1 MKALPLS
8 FRFARHPHVQTFGRR
23 AGRIG
28 RALLAGLLDALFP
41 LKPSLA
47 LPAPSEVHSV
57 LLVRPNFRIGNTLLL
72 APLIPALRQRYPTAS
87 LDVLTGDSTVALLEG
102 LPIDR
107 VHPIS
112 RHFLLRPWR
121 FVALFVRLRHARYD
135 LVLEGGMGS
144 LSGAIYGWLAGGRH
158 RAGPDGRGR
167 RLLDVRFPEPRVSHV
182 YDWAPEIARHLG
194 VSCDARP
201 LFVVLPRDD
210 AEARMALGSLDL
222 CDDAGE
228 PRPFVMVFP
237 GGHLKKRWPDANWV
251 ALCER
256 LARRGVSVLVGIGPE
271 EHRMLGPIAALAPLG
286 VRLLA
291 PGPIR
296 RFGAI
301 LSRASL
307 VVTADS
313 GPLHLSAA
321 VGAAT
326 VALLQ
331 RPESRR
337 YAPRGKSDRW
347 IVAPS
352 VEQAE
357 AVVVSHP
364 AWSEL
369 TRSSCRQE
377 TFASHAPGMGSAA
390 S

>member
-8 FRFARHPHVQTFGRR
+8 FRFARHPQVQTFGKRV
-23 AGRIG
+23 GRLG
-28 RALLAGLLDALFP
+28 RALLAKLLDAFFP

-47 LPAPSEVHSV
+47 LPAPSEVRSV

-72 APLIPALRQRYPTAS
+72 APLVPALRERYPAAS
-87 LDVLTGDSTVALLEG
+87 LDVLSGDSTAALLEG

-107 VHPIS
+107 VHSIS
-112 RHFLLRPWR
+112 RYFLMRPWR
-121 FVALFVRLRHARYD
+121 FVALFLRLRRARYD

-144 LSGAIYGWLAGGRH
+144 LSGALYGWLAGGRL
-158 RAGPDGRGR
+158 RAGTEGRGR
-167 RLLDVRFPEPRVSHV
+167 RLLDVRLPEPRVQHV

-210 AEARMALGSLDL
+210 AEARAALAALDL

-228 PRPFVMVFP
+228 PKPFVMVFP
-237 GGHLKKRWPDANWV
+237 GGHLKKRWPDANWLS
-251 ALCER
+251 LCER
-256 LARRGVSVLVGIGPE
+256 LARRGAPVLVGIGPE
-271 EHRMLGPIAALAPLG
+271 EHRLLDSIAALAPLG
-286 VRLLA
+286 VRMLT
-291 PGPIR
+291 PGSIR

-301 LSRASL
+301 LARASL

-331 RPESRR
+331 RRESRR
-337 YAPRGKSDRW
+337 YAPRGESDRS

-357 AVVVSHP
+357 AEVVSHP
-364 AWSEL
+364 AWREVL
-369 TRSSCRQE
+369 RSSAER
-377 TFASHAPGMGSAA
+377 TSTSAFPMASAA

>member
-8 FRFARHPHVQTFGRR
+8 IRFARHPQVQTFGKRI
-23 AGRIG
+23 GRIG
-28 RALLAGLLDALFP
+28 RVLLAGLLDALFP
-41 LKPSLA
+41 LKPSLP
-47 LPAPSEVHSV
+47 LPAPGEVRSV

-72 APLIPALRQRYPTAS
+72 APLVPALRERYPDAT
-87 LDVLTGDSTVALLEG
+87 LDVLSGDSTTALLDG

-107 VHPIS
+107 VHAIS
-112 RHFLLRPWR
+112 RYFLMRPWR
-121 FVALFVRLRHARYD
+121 FVALFVRLRRSRYD

-158 RAGPDGRGR
+158 RAGTDGRGR
-167 RLLDVRFPEPRVSHV
+167 RLLDVRFPEPHVSHV

-194 VSCDARP
+194 ASCDARP
-201 LFVVLPRDD
+201 LFIVLPRDD
-210 AEARMALGSLDL
+210 AEARAALASLDL
-222 CDDAGE
+222 CGADGE
-228 PRPFVMVFP
+228 PKPFVLVFP
-237 GGHLKKRWPDANWV
+237 GGHLKKRWPDANWI

-256 LARRGVSVLVGIGPE
+256 LARRGVPVLVGIGPE
-271 EHRMLGPIAALAPLG
+271 EHRLLGPIAALAPLG
-286 VRLLA
+286 VRLLP

-301 LSRASL
+301 LARASL

-331 RPESRR
+331 RHESRR
-337 YAPRGKSDRW
+337 YVPRGAHDRW
-347 IVAPS
+347 VVAPS

-357 AVVVSHP
+357 EVVVSHP
-364 AWSEL
+364 AWSEVL
-369 TRSSCRQE
+369 RSSGEGTPANVPTMR
-377 TFASHAPGMGSAA
+377 SAA